1 MVSDILATSMAKYR
15 SRQAPYPEHLVAHCH
30 LYGECLVWKPLWY
43 WLLAWVIYKR
53 KPGAAPCFLNESFY
67 AILAALFLGQMP
79 RALKT

>member
-15 SRQAPYPEHLVAHCH
+15 SRQAPYPERLVAVPG
-30 LYGECLVWKPLWY
+30 LEAALV
-43 WLLAWVIYKR
+43 LAPGVGYKR
-53 KPGAAPCFLNESFY
+53 KPGAAPRFLNESFY